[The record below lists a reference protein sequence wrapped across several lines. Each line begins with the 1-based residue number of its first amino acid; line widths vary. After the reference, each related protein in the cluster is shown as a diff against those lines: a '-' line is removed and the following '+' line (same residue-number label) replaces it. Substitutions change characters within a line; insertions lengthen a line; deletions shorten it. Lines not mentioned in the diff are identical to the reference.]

1 MRTLHT
7 RLATA
12 ALATGLVLGVSA
24 CGQAAEKAAEQAAE
38 QAIGGD
44 VDVND
49 GNVTVKDGEGNE
61 VSLGENVE
69 LPADWPSAVPAV
81 EGGTLTMAGLDG
93 DGGASAMWQVD
104 ADPETASTAYA
115 SQLESAG
122 FTKDA
127 EAMLDEAAMRQFL
140 GNGLRVSVS
149 ATESDGATAVLVV
162 VRTEE
167 SSG

>member
-1 MRTLHT
+1 MRTLHKG
-7 RLATA
+7 LAASVLA
-12 ALATGLVLGVSA
+12 AGLALTMTA
-24 CGQAAEKAAEQAAE
+24 CGQAAEQAAE

-49 GNVTVKDGEGNE
+49 GNVTVKDDEGNE
-61 VSLGENVE
+61 VSVGENVE

-81 EGGTLTMAGLDG
+81 EGGTLMMAGVDA
-93 DGGASAMWQVD
+93 DGGASAMWQVQ
-104 ADPETASTAYA
+104 ADPESASTAYG

-127 EAMLDEAAMRQFL
+127 EAMLDTAAMRQFA

-149 ATESDGATAVLVV
+149 ASESDGSTAVLVV
-162 VRTEE
+162 VQAED